1 MPQAARA
8 SWDRAIGDLDRLPP
22 DRGAEVA
29 FVGRSNSGKSS
40 AINAIT
46 GLKHLAYVSR
56 TPGRTQSINF
66 FGWGPNR
73 RLVDLPGYGYAAVP
87 ARQTRLWAML
97 ISPYLQTRAS
107 LRGLVLVMDARHP
120 FMERDR
126 LLLEWAAPLKRPVL
140 VLLTKSDKLGRQ
152 QALRALELG
161 RATLASVYPHG
172 GGIQLFSATSG
183 LGVASARAAIMR
195 WLEAGKKIP
204 RLKGSKTGGKCL
216 NKD

>member
-1 MPQAARA
+1 MPQPARA

-22 DRGAEVA
+22 DGGAEVA

-87 ARQTRLWAML
+87 ARQTHLWAML

-107 LRGLVLVMDARHP
+107 LRGLVLVMDVRHP

-126 LLLEWAAPLKRPVL
+126 LLLEWVAPLKRPVL
-140 VLLTKSDKLGRQ
+140 VLLTKCDKLGRQ

-161 RATLASVYPHG
+161 RATLASVYPR

-183 LGVASARAAIMR
+183 LGVANARAAIIR
-195 WLEAGKKIP
+195 WLESGKKNP
-204 RLKGSKTGGKCL
+204 PVKGE
-216 NKD
+216 

>member
-1 MPQAARA
+1 MPQPARA
-8 SWDRAIGDLDRLPP
+8 SWDRGIGDLDRLPA
-22 DRGAEVA
+22 DWGAEVA

-46 GLKHLAYVSR
+46 GRKRLAFVSR

-97 ISPYLQTRAS
+97 ISPYLQARAS
-107 LRGLVLVMDARHP
+107 LRGLVLVMDARHLFTEP
-120 FMERDR
+120 DS
-126 LLLEWAAPLKRPVL
+126 LLLEWAAPLKRPLL

-161 RATLASVYPHG
+161 RATLASAYPTG
-172 GGIQLFSATSG
+172 SIQLFSATSG
-183 LGVASARAAIMR
+183 LGVASARAAIIQ
-195 WLEAGKKIP
+195 WLELGKKIP

>member
-1 MPQAARA
+1 MPQPARA
-8 SWDRAIGDLDRLPP
+8 SWDRAIGDLDRLPA

-46 GLKHLAYVSR
+46 SRKRLAFVSR

-87 ARQTRLWAML
+87 TRQARQWAML
-97 ISPYLQTRAS
+97 ISPYLQTRTS
-107 LRGLVLVMDARHP
+107 LRGLVLVMDVRHP
-120 FMERDR
+120 FMEGDH
-126 LLLEWAAPLKRPVL
+126 LLLEWAVPPERPLL

-161 RATLASVYPHG
+161 RATLASAYPIG
-172 GGIQLFSATSG
+172 SIQLFSAASG
-183 LGVASARAAIMR
+183 SGVASARAAINR
-195 WLEAGKKIP
+195 WLDQAKKSP
-204 RLKGSKTGGKCL
+204 G
-216 NKD
+216 

>member
-8 SWDRAIGDLDRLPP
+8 TWDRAIGDLDRLPP

-107 LRGLVLVMDARHP
+107 LRGLVLVMDVRHP

-140 VLLTKSDKLGRQ
+140 VLLTKCDKLGRQ

-161 RATLASVYPHG
+161 WATLASLYPH

-183 LGVASARAAIMR
+183 LGVANARAAIMR
-195 WLEAGKKIP
+195 WLESGKKNP
-204 RLKGSKTGGKCL
+204 PVKGE
-216 NKD
+216 